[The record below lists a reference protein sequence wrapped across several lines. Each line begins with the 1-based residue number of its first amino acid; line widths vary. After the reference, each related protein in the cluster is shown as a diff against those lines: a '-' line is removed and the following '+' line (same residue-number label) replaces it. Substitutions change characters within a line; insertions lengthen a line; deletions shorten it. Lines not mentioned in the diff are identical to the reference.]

1 MMTQDEQHLDL
12 LAVFYFVL
20 GGLTALFAF
29 FPIFHFLMGIV
40 TMAAGLAE
48 NEPVGVAFGA
58 VFVIVAALI
67 ILLGLAMAALII
79 ITGFRLKQRRS
90 YTFCM
95 VIAAIICLN
104 MPLGTILGVFTIV
117 VLVKEPVKELFSDG
131 RG

>member
-1 MMTQDEQHLDL
+1 MSQDEQHLDL

-29 FPIFHFLMGIV
+29 FPLFHLVMGIIAI
-40 TMAAGLAE
+40 AAGLAE
-48 NEPVGVAFGA
+48 YEPAGVAFGA
-58 VFVIVAALI
+58 IFVIVATLI
-67 ILLGLAMAALII
+67 ILLGLTMAALII

-95 VIAAIICLN
+95 VIAAIMCLN

-117 VLVKEPVKELFSDG
+117 VLVKEPVKELFADG
-131 RG
+131 R